1 VWPRWP
7 HRVYAADAPP
17 RSAAGPTL
25 ADAAERHLDAVHRYL
40 SGIVGDAA
48 LAEELTAET
57 FARAVGL
64 WRRYDPA
71 RGTPLVYLCRIAR
84 STALDHMRAEGR
96 RRRRETRW
104 WATQPRDA
112 PPPAAIGLP
121 ADLRAALARLTPAE
135 REVVALR
142 VVLDLDG
149 TAAAEVLGVSATACS
164 SLLHRALTKLRREVV
179 SP

>member
-1 VWPRWP
+1 MTDAP
-7 HRVYAADAPP
+7 DAPP
-17 RSAAGPTL
+17 RAPAAPTL
-25 ADAAERHLDAVHRYL
+25 AHAAERHLDAVHRYL
-40 SGIVGDAA
+40 SGLVGDPG

-64 WRRYDPA
+64 WRRYDPG

-84 STALDHMRAEGR
+84 STALDHLRAEGR

-112 PPPAAIGLP
+112 SPPVPPGLP

-142 VVLDLDG
+142 VLLDLDG
-149 TAAAEVLGVSATACS
+149 QAAAEVLGISASACS
-164 SLLHRALTKLRREVV
+164 SVLHRALTKLRREVRV
-179 SP
+179 P